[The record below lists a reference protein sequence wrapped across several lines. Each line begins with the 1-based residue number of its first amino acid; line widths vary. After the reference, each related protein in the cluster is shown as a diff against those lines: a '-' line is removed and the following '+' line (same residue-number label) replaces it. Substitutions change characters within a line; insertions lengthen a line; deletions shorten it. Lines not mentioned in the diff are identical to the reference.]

1 MAAMKIHFPEGSKL
15 TITDVSPK
23 HIFQD
28 DEIFL
33 DTIKSNS
40 QIFIRISISGEN
52 ANLGLQFSG
61 LVNGEPLAAA
71 PNKIINW

>member
-1 MAAMKIHFPEGSKL
+1 MKK
-15 TITDVSPK
+15 
-23 HIFQD
+23 
-28 DEIFL
+28 
-33 DTIKSNS
+33 NS

-71 PNKIINW
+71 PNKIIHW